1 MIHERKGDITQVTS
15 GVILHSVNLQGKM
28 GRGVAMAIAKKWP
41 LVKEKY
47 HELFSEASDIRLGRW
62 QAVATDGPVVINC
75 FLQEHYGPGDRRYV
89 SYDAAD
95 DCFASIARNLSV
107 QGRKDSIHFPLIGSS
122 LAGGHWPIMREIIE
136 HRFKDEL
143 FEKSL
148 WVL

>member
-28 GRGVAMAIAKKWP
+28 GRGVALAIAKKWP

-47 HELFSEASDIRLGRW
+47 RELFSEASDIRLGRW
-62 QAVATDGPVVINC
+62 QAVVTDGPVVINC

-95 DCFASIARNLSV
+95 DCFASIASKLAIYE
-107 QGRKDSIHFPLIGSS
+107 RKQAIHFPLIGCA

-143 FEKSL
+143 FEKNL
-148 WVL
+148 WAL